1 MEMENK
7 VLKTKFGEIEY
18 NSIGKGIPIIF
29 VHGGHSNCNETLCHK
44 GFDLEKFQL
53 ITPSRPG
60 YGETPL
66 NNNNRT
72 PKQAAD
78 LIVELVNYLS
88 VDNVIVYGI
97 SAGGLTAIELAS
109 NYPDKVSKLIL
120 ASAISKKWLDEQGKI
135 YKTAKK
141 MFNPKIEKFIWGM
154 VRFFSKSFSNM
165 IAKSFYPQFS
175 KNPVHK
181 LKKDDIKELICTI
194 KHYNSK
200 TGFLNDID
208 QNINDDIIT
217 KIKCPT
223 FIIHSENDNSASIE
237 HAKYANKMIENSK
250 IEILQNEWGHL
261 FWIGTDSKKSIEKT
275 IEFIKE

>member
-1 MEMENK
+1 MIN
-7 VLKTKFGEIEY
+7 TKLGEVEY
-18 NSIGKGIPIIF
+18 CSIGKGIPVLF

-53 ITPSRPG
+53 ITSSRPG
-60 YGETPL
+60 YGKTPL
-66 NNNNRT
+66 NNNKT
-72 PKQAAD
+72 PRQAAD
-78 LIVELVNYLS
+78 LIVELLEHLS
-88 VDNVIVYGI
+88 VDNIVVYGI

-109 NYPDKVSKLIL
+109 NYPDKVNKLIL

-135 YKTAKK
+135 YKTAQRI
-141 MFNPKIEKFIWGM
+141 FNSNVERFTWGM
-154 VRFFSKSFSNM
+154 VRSFSNVFPSM

-175 KNPVHK
+175 KNQIHK
-181 LKKDDIKELICTI
+181 LNRDDIKELVSSLKC
-194 KHYNSK
+194 YRSK

-208 QNINDDIIT
+208 QNINNTLIT

-223 FIIHSENDNSASIE
+223 LIIHSENDNSVSLE

-275 IEFIKE
+275 IKFIEE